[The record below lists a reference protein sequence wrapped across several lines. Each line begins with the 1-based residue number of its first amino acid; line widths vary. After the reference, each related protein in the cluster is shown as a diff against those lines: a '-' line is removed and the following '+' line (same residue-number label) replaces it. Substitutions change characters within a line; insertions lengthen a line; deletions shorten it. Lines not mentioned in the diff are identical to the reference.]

1 MPSIMTYH
9 LRPFPRSRRVA
20 AGFAQAAAL
29 AAMILPAGLAQAQ
42 ELAPHL
48 ARYEVRLGT
57 SPGAPKIG
65 TAEQRLTRD
74 CQTWRIQRD
83 VLADI
88 TIASGLRLP
97 IESRLKGEE
106 SRAAGRFNYTLTR
119 QNYGSRQDVT
129 GTVERRRDG
138 GGKAVVQYPSGP
150 ATRELPPNTSLPI
163 AGLAQAI
170 GRLRQGTASFPV
182 TLYDAET
189 IGDAMLIDVASVPA
203 SSLRGRLSPAPAAL
217 PEGNAWPV
225 SLTFMRAR
233 NTNAAP
239 VFTATGLLHESGAV
253 DRLTVRSALVTAAA
267 DLVSWEPIDVPVCPR
282 S

>member
-1 MPSIMTYH
+1 M
-9 LRPFPRSRRVA
+9 A
-20 AGFAQAAAL
+20 ARFAQAAAL
-29 AAMILPAGLAQAQ
+29 AAALLPGGMPHAQ

-106 SRAAGRFNYTLTR
+106 TRAAGRFNYALTR
-119 QNYGSRQDVT
+119 QNYGSRQEIS

-138 GGKAVVQYPSGP
+138 AGKAVIRYPSGP
-150 ATRELPPNTSLPI
+150 TTRDLPLNTSLPI

-182 TLYDAET
+182 TMFDAET
-189 IGDAMLIDVASVPA
+189 VGDAMLVDVATVPA
-203 SSLRGRLSPAPAAL
+203 SSLRGRLSPGPAAL
-217 PEGNAWPV
+217 PEGDAWPV

-253 DRLTVRSALVTAAA
+253 DRLTVRSTLVTAAA
-267 DLVSWEPIDVPVCPR
+267 DLVSWEPIDAPVCPR

>member
-1 MPSIMTYH
+1 MLTIMTH
-9 LRPFPRSRRVA
+9 PLRSFPRPQRVVA
-20 AGFAQAAAL
+20 RFAQAVALAVAAL
-29 AAMILPAGLAQAQ
+29 PGSLVQAQ
-42 ELAPHL
+42 ELAPHV

-106 SRAAGRFNYTLTR
+106 TRAAGRFTYSLVR
-119 QNYGSRQDVT
+119 QNYGTRQDIT

-170 GRLRQGTASFPV
+170 GRLRQGTSSFPV
-182 TLYDAET
+182 TLFDAET
-189 IGDAMLIDVASVPA
+189 IGDAMLIDVAAVPA
-203 SSLRGRLSPAPAAL
+203 ASLRGRLSPGPAAL
-217 PEGNAWPV
+217 PEGDAWPV

-253 DRLTVRSALVTAAA
+253 DRLTVRSALITAAA
-267 DLVSWEPIDVPVCPR
+267 DLVSWEPIDAPVCPR